1 MSDSQNNLPKPHKIA
16 ASAVPAP
23 SKFSSWREHFARER
37 RWFAETFSK
46 EKMVDMFKQLAWVV
60 PLTLLI
66 WIYAERE
73 QIATLPNET
82 IPFQLVSPDPN
93 KTVELIALR
102 SEGAGAMERQD
113 SNLVLELQG
122 PRARLQNVLQRLRG
136 GMVLQGLRLE
146 IDRNLS
152 AGEHLLPTSALLGG
166 NSVFA
171 QNGITVTRVQP
182 ERLRVRV
189 DDLVERE
196 AKVIAPPGVT
206 TLDAGTQFNP
216 PTVKI
221 KGPSLLLDRAKN
233 EAGGLTVFAR
243 IPDDLL
249 ATPGEKDA
257 RKIPIDLPQAL
268 AQDDRVTPLR
278 QDVDAVLHVRAA
290 DAEYPM
296 SAMPIS
302 LDVPPSLS
310 DKVVVTMPST
320 SLPDVTL
327 IGPKDKIDQLNDP
340 NYQQK
345 PYAQLTIRSNDVGK
359 DGLRRKLRF
368 VDLPPGVRVKDDQRE
383 VTFSVKSKA
392 DADQ

>member
-1 MSDSQNNLPKPHKIA
+1 MADSSNKPDPELPSTAKRAHIA
-16 ASAVPAP
+16 YETPR
-23 SKFSSWREHFARER
+23 FSSWREHFARER

-46 EKMVDMFKQLAWVV
+46 EKIVDMFKQLAWVV

-82 IPFQLVSPDPN
+82 IPFQLISPDVN
-93 KTVELIALR
+93 KTVELLP
-102 SEGAGAMERQD
+102 RQD

-122 PRARLQNVLQRLRG
+122 PRARLQSVLQRLRG
-136 GMVLQGLRLE
+136 GMTLQGLRLE
-146 IDRNLS
+146 IDRS
-152 AGEHLLPTSALLGG
+152 VAAGDHILPTSQLLA
-166 NSVFA
+166 NNPVFA

-182 ERLRVRV
+182 ERLHVRV

-196 AKVIAPPGVT
+196 AKVVAPPGLT
-206 TLDAGTQFNP
+206 TLDTGTRFEPQ
-216 PTVKI
+216 TIKV
-221 KGPSLLLDRAKN
+221 KGPAAILDRAKN
-233 EAGGLTVFAR
+233 ESGGLTVIAR

-257 RKIPIDLPQAL
+257 RKIPVDLPQAL
-268 AQDDRVTPLR
+268 AQDDRVTLLR

-327 IGPKDKIDQLNDP
+327 IGPKDKIDQLSDP